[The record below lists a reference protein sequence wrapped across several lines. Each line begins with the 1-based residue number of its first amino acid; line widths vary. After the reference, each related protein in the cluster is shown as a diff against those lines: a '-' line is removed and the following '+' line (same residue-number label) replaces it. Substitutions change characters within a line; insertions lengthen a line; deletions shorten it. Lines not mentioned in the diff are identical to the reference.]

1 MSSFGQQ
8 NSREEQKMSSRN
20 IEWFITKSESVP
32 VWHKV
37 ALSVDEMYA
46 YTSIGRET
54 IRGLTKLPEAKQF
67 TIKIGKRTLIKR
79 KRFEEFLEQKMCI
92 RDRYWNGQSNEYSSK
107 IKR

>member
-1 MSSFGQQ
+1 MRSL
-8 NSREEQKMSSRN
+8 N

-67 TIKIGKRTLIKR
+67 TIGKRTQIKR
-79 KRFEEFLEQKMCI
+79 KRFEEFLEQM
-92 RDRYWNGQSNEYSSK
+92 SS
-107 IKR
+107 I

>member
-1 MSSFGQQ
+1 MSSFGHQ
-8 NSREEQKMSSRN
+8 NSMEEQKMSSLN

-79 KRFEEFLEQKMCI
+79 KRLQRCTK
-92 RDRYWNGQSNEYSSK
+92 GT
-107 IKR
+107 

>member
-1 MSSFGQQ
+1 MSSL
-8 NSREEQKMSSRN
+8 N

-67 TIKIGKRTLIKR
+67 TQTL
-79 KRFEEFLEQKMCI
+79 
-92 RDRYWNGQSNEYSSK
+92 
-107 IKR
+107 